1 MQIRGFVKIAA
12 LEEVEPGGDRVELWL
27 GLQGV
32 GRDQPRKVVVPFELL
47 VADAT
52 IDPDDVAGRGFAA
65 EVEQDATGRW
75 VVSTLELAARVLRPA
90 E

>member
-1 MQIRGFVKIAA
+1 MRIRGFVRTAV
-12 LEEVEPGGDRVELWL
+12 LQEVEPGGDRVELLL

-32 GRDQPRKVVVPFELL
+32 GPAQPRQIVVPFEVL
-47 VADAT
+47 VADAA

-65 EVEQDATGRW
+65 DVEQDAAGRW
-75 VVSTLELAARVLRPA
+75 IVVRLELAARVLRPT